1 MSFKDEL
8 NAAGAKAAAPPSPGT
23 EDIARLLRALN
34 EDLKDEDPA
43 HLLDEGPEEDE
54 EPRRDR
60 GVPVMKIAAALL
72 AAVGIGLAVVLLDG
86 GGAEEQEAP
95 QPLVAAIPAPADPP
109 PPAGQPEPLIARA
122 ASPTPPP
129 AAPAPEPAAAP
140 PAPPPAPVAAP
151 LVAPATVVPATP
163 PAAPTPAPAAA
174 APPPAPPAA
183 APVSTAELQAMLRS
197 PAPKTEPAPAPPARA
212 VAPAPRPTAGPAAI
226 PPASGAPG
234 DGRYAVQVGSFGVA
248 ENADAL
254 QRRLAER
261 GFSAYALDWTD
272 RNQRSW
278 RVVRVGN
285 FRTDGEARRAAEE
298 LKARMNVPAQIVT
311 TR

>member
-8 NAAGAKAAAPPSPGT
+8 NAAEGKAAAPSSPGT
-23 EDIARLLRALN
+23 DDIARLLRALN

-43 HLLDEGPEEDE
+43 HLLDEGPEDEE

-86 GGAEEQEAP
+86 GEPEQEAP
-95 QPLVAAIPAPADPP
+95 RPLVAAVPVPASTPES
-109 PPAGQPEPLIARA
+109 PAGQPEPLIARA
-122 ASPTPPP
+122 ATPSPPP
-129 AAPAPEPAAAP
+129 AAPAPEPVA
-140 PAPPPAPVAAP
+140 APPPAPVPAAAP
-151 LVAPATVVPATP
+151 PPQPPPTAAAPASQ
-163 PAAPTPAPAAA
+163 PAAPAPAPSAPAAA
-174 APPPAPPAA
+174 APPPPAPA
-183 APVSTAELQAMLRS
+183 STAELQAMLRT
-197 PAPKTEPAPAPPARA
+197 PAPKAEQAPPAPTRA
-212 VAPAPRPTAGPAAI
+212 VAPAPRPATAAPA
-226 PPASGAPG
+226 PAPAG

-248 ENADAL
+248 ENAEAL
-254 QRRLAER
+254 QRRLSER
-261 GFSAYALDWTD
+261 GYSAYALDWTD

-285 FRTDGEARRAAEE
+285 FRTDAEARRAAEE